1 MVKVDTITNN
11 REAMNGED
19 SKSIIIRED
28 NKDGEVKVDNK
39 DGEVRVDSK
48 DGEDRVVN
56 KVGIKVGSKADN
68 RVGVVEGG
76 DDDRIKNCL
85 VIKYIMFMS

>member
-11 REAMNGED
+11 REAMNGEG
-19 SKSIIIRED
+19 SKSIIIR
-28 NKDGEVKVDNK
+28 VDSK